1 MVPPEDMYLK
11 VLHAVE
17 PVASRLYLDV
27 CKQDFATPDEV
38 ALHFGLSPL
47 GADWRTIDK
56 PLALAVL
63 ENLLR
68 TDLAYDQPRLSKHET
83 KISIEEF
90 ITHFGPNSQFF
101 TNGEW
106 ETRGQYNAETG
117 VSLDHE
123 NYPAFDGSV
132 LVLDE
137 GKAGVLWLEDED

>member
-11 VLHAVE
+11 VLHEAE
-17 PVASRLYLDV
+17 PVASKLYLDV
-27 CKQDFATPDEV
+27 CKQELTTPNE
-38 ALHFGLSPL
+38 AAIHFGLDHSRTE
-47 GADWRTIDK
+47 WRTIDK
-56 PLALAVL
+56 PTALAVL

-68 TDLAYDQPRLSKHET
+68 TDLAYGQPRLSRHEI

-90 ITHFGPNSQFF
+90 ITHFGPKAQFL

-117 VSLDHE
+117 ISLDQG
-123 NYPAFDGSV
+123 NYPAFDGGV

-137 GKAGVLWLEDED
+137 GKAGVFWLEDED